1 VRIEHISEHVEQI
14 ETVARWQ
21 FGEWG
26 HLEPGDSLAGRVA
39 YLGRQ
44 AANPGRIPATFI
56 AIEGDEPLGSAS
68 VVENDMDT
76 HPELTPWL
84 ASVYVKPEARGRGVG
99 SALVRRV
106 IDEVAGLGVSRL
118 YLFTESARGLYEQL
132 GWHEIGA
139 ENFQGLDVT
148 IMAVD
153 LQSEERGVIAIR
165 RGRRRDR

>member
-1 VRIEHISEHVEQI
+1 MMGEERGVRIESIAEHPGLI

-26 HLEPGDSLAGRVA
+26 HLEPGDSLEARIA
-39 YLGRQ
+39 YLTRQ

-56 AIEGDEPLGSAS
+56 ALEGNEPLGSAS
-68 VVENDMDT
+68 VVESDMDT

-99 SALVRRV
+99 RALVRRV
-106 IDEVAGLGVSRL
+106 MDEVAALGIARL
-118 YLFTESARGLYEQL
+118 YLFTEDARGLYEQL

-139 ENFQGLDVT
+139 ENFQGIDVT

-153 LQSEERGVIAIR
+153 LVPGSGAS
-165 RGRRRDR
+165 

>member
-1 VRIEHISEHVEQI
+1 VRIDGIAEHPGLI

-26 HLEPGDSLAGRVA
+26 HLEPGDSLAARIA
-39 YLGRQ
+39 YLSNQ
-44 AANPGRIPATFI
+44 AAHPGRIPATFT
-56 AIEGDEPLGSAS
+56 ALEGDEPLGSAS
-68 VVENDMDT
+68 VVRNDMDT

-106 IDEVAGLGVSRL
+106 MDEVAALGISRL
-118 YLFTESARGLYEQL
+118 YLFTESARGLYEKL

-139 ENFQGLDVT
+139 EYFQGIDVT
-148 IMAVD
+148 IMTVD
-153 LQSEERGVIAIR
+153 LASEG
-165 RGRRRDR
+165 GTS